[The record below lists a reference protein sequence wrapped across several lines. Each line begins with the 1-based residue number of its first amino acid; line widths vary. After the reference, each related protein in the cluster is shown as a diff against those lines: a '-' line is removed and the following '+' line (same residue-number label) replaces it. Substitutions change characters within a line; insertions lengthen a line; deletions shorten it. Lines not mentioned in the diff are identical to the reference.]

1 MAYSLVNR
9 YVKRSAQLTFEFE
22 NWPTCF
28 FSFRATFH
36 TVRRWVGE
44 AREGAGPT
52 SPSLILIGC
61 KLDLVEVTK
70 KGIFLFM
77 FFFLQIGVRRE
88 VGKEEGQ
95 ALADLLGALFIETS
109 AKQVASVYIVKI

>member
-1 MAYSLVNR
+1 M
-9 YVKRSAQLTFEFE
+9 
-22 NWPTCF
+22 
-28 FSFRATFH
+28 
-36 TVRRWVGE
+36 GE

-61 KLDLVEVTK
+61 KLDLVEVK
-70 KGIFLFM
+70 IKRIFLFM
-77 FFFLQIGVRRE
+77 FFFQIGVRRE

-109 AKQVASVYIVKI
+109 AKQVKF